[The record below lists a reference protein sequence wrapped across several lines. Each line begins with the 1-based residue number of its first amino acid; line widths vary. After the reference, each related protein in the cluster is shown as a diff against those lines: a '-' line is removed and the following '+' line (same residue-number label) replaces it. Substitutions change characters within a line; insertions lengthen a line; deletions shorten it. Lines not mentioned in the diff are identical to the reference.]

1 METLNIFEE
10 VERECLYNSMDFLRL
25 GYTDLRDRQEC
36 EFHGISY
43 RAVKK
48 NMCPLCMMFK
58 KLGIT
63 TKKKLG
69 KWEYADM
76 LYENGYK
83 ADWIRKNIL
92 SAFFVKGE
100 TFDTT

>member
-1 METLNIFEE
+1 
-10 VERECLYNSMDFLRL
+10 
-25 GYTDLRDRQEC
+25 
-36 EFHGISY
+36 
-43 RAVKK
+43 
-48 NMCPLCMMFK
+48 MFK